1 MTRVKSYGPAI
12 VLIVTATTIL
22 FGGPYV
28 ARHMAWAA
36 QEARIDVV
44 RQDLRSSKPLADL
57 SAAFREVGKVV
68 EPSVVHIAVS
78 KKQTAP
84 DADAAGPEDPEDL
97 LRKFFRDRKSPGIP
111 APDDEEGDPAPAP
124 APRGKAPANPY
135 DVPQPYGNGS
145 GWVYSL
151 GGNVSFIITN
161 NHVVRDADE
170 ITVKFFDKTTRKA
183 TVVGTDPQ
191 TDIAVLKIN
200 QPTEL
205 HPATLSKETVEQGD
219 MVFAF
224 GSPFQFEFSMSQ
236 GIVSG
241 KGRRLGILGTMGYED
256 FIQTDAAI
264 NPGNSGGP
272 LTNIYGE
279 VIGMNTAIATRT
291 GSNSGLGFAI
301 PSAMIKTVVDQIIA
315 KGKVSRGYLGV
326 FIQDLDEKMAKSFGY
341 KGKGVLVEDFAS
353 PDAPAAKAGLK
364 PGDIITAVNGIDVAT
379 ATELRQ
385 IVAAVLPDQ
394 TIKLAV
400 FREGKSISIDVK
412 LSEQPANADAIGK
425 AGPGTGKD
433 AAPGEPK
440 IDTAKLE
447 NLRKLGLEKVT
458 TITSDLSQR
467 LGLDAKSGVLV
478 QEIRPGSV
486 AYLEGLRPG
495 VVISQAAG
503 KDITSVGQLAETLAK
518 ANLKDGVQLRL
529 NIQGVNRYV
538 VLALPE

>member
-1 MTRVKSYGPAI
+1 MTRIRSYGPAT
-12 VLIVTATTIL
+12 VLIVTAL
-22 FGGPYV
+22 VVLLCGPYV
-28 ARHMAWAA
+28 ARHMAWAEQDA
-36 QEARIDVV
+36 HIERV
-44 RQDLRSSKPLADL
+44 RTELRTSKPLADL

-78 KKQTAP
+78 KKAGREEVDINPQDP
-84 DADAAGPEDPEDL
+84 DDL
-97 LRKFFRDRKSPGIP
+97 LRKFFRDRQRPGAP
-111 APDDEEGDPAPAP
+111 APDPDDEESDPAP
-124 APRGKAPANPY
+124 APRGKIKPGENDKY
-135 DVPQPYGNGS
+135 NVPQQYGSGS
-145 GWVYSL
+145 GWVYGS
-151 GGNVSFIITN
+151 GDTNYVVTN
-161 NHVVRDADE
+161 NHVVKDADE

-200 QPTEL
+200 QKTEL
-205 HPATLSKETVEQGD
+205 HPAVLSKETVEQGD

-301 PSAMIKTVVDQIIA
+301 PAPMIRSVIDQIIA

-326 FIQDLDEKMAKSFGY
+326 FIQDLDEKMAKSFGFT
-341 KGKGVLVEDFAS
+341 GKGVLVEDFAS
-353 PDAPAAKAGLK
+353 PEAPAAKAGLK
-364 PGDIITAVNGIDVAT
+364 AGDIITHVNDFAVDT

-385 IVAAVLPDQ
+385 IVAAVAPDQ
-394 TIKLAV
+394 TITLKV
-400 FREGKSISIDVK
+400 FRGGKTLDVEVK
-412 LSEQPANADAIGK
+412 LSEQPANVAQL
-425 AGPGTGKD
+425 GPGGGGKENPPGD
-433 AAPGEPK
+433 AK
-440 IDTAKLE
+440 VDSAKLE
-447 NLRKLGLEKVT
+447 NLRKLGVEKIAT
-458 TITSDLSQR
+458 LTSDLAQR
-467 LGLDAKSGVLV
+467 LGVEAKSGVIV
-478 QEIRPGSV
+478 QEVRTGSV
-486 AYLEGLRPG
+486 AYTEGLRPG
-495 VVISQAAG
+495 IVITQIG
-503 KDITSVGQLAETLAK
+503 GHDVKSVTELTDALAK

-529 NIQGVNRYV
+529 NVQGVNRYV